1 MIDHLRDEVREHL
14 MNGVEAVKNA
24 PDRANEALEEAT
36 DSVLLRLR
44 NRKNTHWKVALYCFG
59 FLVAGFLMGNASQ
72 ACI

>member
-1 MIDHLRDEVREHL
+1 MIDDLRNEVREHL
-14 MNGVEAVKNA
+14 RNGVEAVKSA

-44 NRKNTHWKVALYCFG
+44 NRKNTHWKVAAWCFG
-59 FLVAGFLMGNASQ
+59 IAVAFFMLGNASA